1 LPLAGAGMEPEYRPS
16 ELELVLAIVL
26 PAVVVFA
33 IVALATHRS
42 EPGIRLGGSG
52 GSPAALARLAERPLQ
67 PLEPRAG
74 RAGLG
79 PEHLEPLAG
88 GIRPAT
94 PVRISI
100 PAADVNAA
108 VQPVGERDGTMEVP
122 PVGRAGWFDAGPRPG
137 EPGRAVVIGHLD
149 TRHGPGLFAK
159 VPSLSPGTD
168 IKVLDR
174 RGGVHR
180 YSVVGSAQVSKDRF
194 PVSNVY
200 GAAKA
205 PVLVLV
211 TCGGP
216 YRHGHYQDNVLL
228 YARAA

>member
-1 LPLAGAGMEPEYRPS
+1 MEPEYRPS
-16 ELELVLAIVL
+16 QLELVLAIVL

-33 IVALATHRS
+33 IVALASHRPD
-42 EPGIRLGGSG
+42 PGVRLGGGG

-67 PLEPRAG
+67 PLEARGG
-74 RAGLG
+74 RAGVG
-79 PEHLEPLAG
+79 TERLEPLAG

-100 PAADVNAA
+100 PAAGVNAA
-108 VQPVGERDGTMEVP
+108 VQPVGERDGRMEVP
-122 PVGRAGWFDAGPRPG
+122 PIGRAGWFDAGPRPG
-137 EPGRAVVIGHLD
+137 EPGRAVIVGHLD

-168 IKVLDR
+168 ISVLDR
-174 RGGVHR
+174 RGDRYR
-180 YSVVGSAQVSKDRF
+180 YSVVGSAQVSKERF

-200 GAAKA
+200 GASKA
-205 PVLVLV
+205 PVLVVV

>member
-1 LPLAGAGMEPEYRPS
+1 MEREYRPS
-16 ELELVLAIVL
+16 ELELVLAIML
-26 PAVVVFA
+26 PALFA
-33 IVALATHRS
+33 FAVVALTSHRPD
-42 EPGIRLGGSG
+42 PGIPLAT
-52 GSPAALARLAERPLQ
+52 GSPSALARLAERPLS
-67 PLEPRAG
+67 PIEPRPG
-74 RAGLG
+74 RAVLG

-100 PAADVNAA
+100 PAARLNAR
-108 VQPVGERDGTMEVP
+108 VQAVGEREGVMEVP

-168 IKVLDR
+168 ISVLDR

-194 PVSNVY
+194 PASSVY
-200 GAAKA
+200 GASRG

-211 TCGGP
+211 TCGGR
-216 YRHGHYQDNVLL
+216 YRHGHYRDNVLL